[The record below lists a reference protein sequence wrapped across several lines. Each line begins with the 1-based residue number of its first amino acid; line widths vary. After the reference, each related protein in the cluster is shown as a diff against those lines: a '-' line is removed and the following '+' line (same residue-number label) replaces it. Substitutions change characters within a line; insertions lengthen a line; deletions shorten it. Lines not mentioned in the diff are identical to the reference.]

1 MQRERIEGYCN
12 HVAVLNE
19 VELLAVG
26 LRNYLGYLLVHL
38 YAHTNVVKRGEIAKQ
53 TYVTAIYRGRIEN
66 VKRKVLTVRASAVS
80 YSAA

>member
-1 MQRERIEGYCN
+1 MQRERIEGYCKY
-12 HVAVLNE
+12 VAVLNE

-38 YAHTNVVKRGEIAKQ
+38 YAHANVVKRGEIAKQ

-66 VKRKVLTVRASAVS
+66 VKRKVLAVRASAVS